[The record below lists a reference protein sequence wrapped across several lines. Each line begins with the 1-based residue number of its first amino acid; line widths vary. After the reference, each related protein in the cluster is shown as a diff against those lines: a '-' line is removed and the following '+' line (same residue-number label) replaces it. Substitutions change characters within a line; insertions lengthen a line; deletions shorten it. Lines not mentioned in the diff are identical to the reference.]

1 MNVELSCKQPTS
13 AMSEAWMHVQVD
25 NRQQQDLLVTATQ
38 AVDLCD
44 RHFGIGADGVRL
56 ELQPVEGILMAYGIG
71 WDKATWSFW
80 MLHQSTWTIFL
91 VQQLASHPE

>member
-56 ELQPVEGILMAYGIG
+56 ELQPVEGILMAYGMG
-71 WDKATWSFW
+71 
-80 MLHQSTWTIFL
+80 QSDLELLDAPSVNLDNFPGSTAC
-91 VQQLASHPE
+91 QPS